1 MTKHIVKTRLDINWV
16 SGIEDKTKEEALSWI
31 EEWIPTGAILE
42 VDHGYDYSYGE
53 TYIHREETDAEYAK
67 RLVEEAEAISKQELR
82 EIQAALTLQNKIAI
96 LRAQDLSLANYLEK
110 HKDNPNIGDLENL
123 YITLHQVMVQGSDNA
138 VIQSLKECMEHLEN

>member
-31 EEWIPTGAILE
+31 EEWLPVGAILE
-42 VDHGYDYSYGE
+42 VCNGYDYPYGE

-67 RLVEEAEAISKQELR
+67 RLVEEAEAIRKQELR